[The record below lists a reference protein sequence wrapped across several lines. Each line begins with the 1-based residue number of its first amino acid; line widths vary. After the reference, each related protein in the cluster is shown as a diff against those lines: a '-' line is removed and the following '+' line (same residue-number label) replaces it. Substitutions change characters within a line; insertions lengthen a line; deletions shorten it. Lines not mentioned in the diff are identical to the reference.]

1 MAGHWGRCGEGGVRT
16 PSLEPEPEHWV
27 QGPLC
32 ALSPTCREE
41 RVGSFYEWDPPAQP
55 SPVPALAPGV
65 ICIHPRLRQV
75 GGEPPNR
82 SIMYN
87 LSITISYV
95 LLLMP
100 YREGSMLEINLSRR
114 RDSSS
119 IISTPEGEIFCKYLS

>member
-1 MAGHWGRCGEGGVRT
+1 MRT
-16 PSLEPEPEHWV
+16 PSLEPEPEHWL
-27 QGPLC
+27 QGPLS

-41 RVGSFYEWDPPAQP
+41 RVGSFYEWDPQPSPAQPSPVPAQP